1 MILRRSMWTFTGI
14 AALLL
19 ALATTAFVHSLQD
32 RAEIRDLVA
41 EALPQNAPPSVV
53 MRDAL
58 RYIERNV
65 PNVYP
70 DEYYLLRA
78 FKPTALQV
86 LHGGGDCAY
95 RARALIVM
103 LDLHG
108 IEASKRAVYDA
119 SGRPVHAVVEV
130 QTERGSYVVDP
141 LYHIVHENED
151 GGPIPRQALRERTTL
166 AASIEH
172 AAEQGNELAGTY
184 PIDRYALADTST
196 INWEKSWIW
205 RAAFTVLA
213 TILSEEDVREVPRP
227 YLSEEPQLMVA
238 FIALVGAVF
247 AILLA
252 LAFFVIDRR
261 RPERSRDHSV
271 GL

>member
-1 MILRRSMWTFTGI
+1 MILRRSMWALTAI
-14 AALLL
+14 AALLM
-19 ALATTAFVHSLQD
+19 ALTTTALVHSLQD
-32 RAEIRDLVA
+32 RAEIRELVA
-41 EALPQNAPPSVV
+41 KVLPQNAPPSVL

-108 IEASKRAVYDA
+108 VEASKRAVYDA

-141 LYHIVHENED
+141 LYHIVHEYED
-151 GGPIPRQALRERTTL
+151 GGPIPRQALRGRATL
-166 AASIEH
+166 AASIGH
-172 AAEQGNELAGTY
+172 AVEQGNENASTY

-196 INWEKSWIW
+196 INWQKSWIW
-205 RAAFTVLA
+205 RATFTVL
-213 TILSEEDVREVPRP
+213 TTVLSKEDAREVPRP

-238 FIALVGAVF
+238 FISFVGAVF

-252 LAFFVIDRR
+252 LTFYVINHRR
-261 RPERSRDHSV
+261 
-271 GL
+271 